1 MPRGVEKPGDDKA
14 RRVIFNLPNALTI
27 LRILALP
34 FCAWALLAENGESA
48 NLRILAWFAFFLVAM
63 TDVIDGRLARSS
75 NQITDFGE
83 LWDPIAD
90 KALLATAMISLNYL
104 SLLPIWVTIII
115 LGREFAVTLLRLAFL
130 KRGVIPA
137 NKGGKLKTLTQNFAI
152 GFFILPLPQYL
163 VLPRDIFL
171 GIAVFL
177 TLYTGFKYF
186 QAALISKARSS
197 ATENSNQ
204 NTKKKRNGER
214 SSGQQDG

>member
-115 LGREFAVTLLRLAFL
+115 LGREIAVTLLRLVFL
-130 KRGVIPA
+130 KWGVIPA
-137 NKGGKLKTLTQNFAI
+137 NRGGKLKTLSQNFAI
-152 GFFILPLPQYL
+152 GFFILPLPEYL
-163 VLPRDIFL
+163 FLPRDIFL
-171 GIAVFL
+171 GFAVFL
-177 TLYTGFKYF
+177 TLYTGLKYF
-186 QAALISKARSS
+186 QEALISASS
-197 ATENSNQ
+197 GSANKNFSEGKR
-204 NTKKKRNGER
+204 KKGEQ
-214 SSGQQDG
+214 SLGQQDG